1 MRKADED
8 ICIGRNGGLI
18 AISHKWGYSYFPLL
32 NGKPYDVG
40 KITEKLPKCEVLC
53 VAGLMV
59 KALRSVL
66 VMSDVD
72 DGSRGKIKGVKG
84 AIEITCHTNESGAAR
99 DKVITAGDFAA
110 ESWYNIQSLLGYVSK
125 INPEQELALGSF
137 GEEKPALVIK
147 HEQATYWLAACE
159 PPNDD

>member
-1 MRKADED
+1 
-8 ICIGRNGGLI
+8 
-18 AISHKWGYSYFPLL
+18 
-32 NGKPYDVG
+32 
-40 KITEKLPKCEVLC
+40 
-53 VAGLMV
+53 MV